1 MALCRCKQNHGFPNG
16 RSVDYV
22 NAVEPIGYPSTSSIC
37 GRNKCEN
44 PGVIWLTKEEWKK
57 YQEGIRIFSY
67 ASSVSKVRVK

>member
-22 NAVEPIGYPSTSSIC
+22 NAVEPIRYPSTSSIC

-44 PGVIWLTKEEWKK
+44 PGLIWLTKEEWKK
-57 YQEGIRIFSY
+57 
-67 ASSVSKVRVK
+67 